1 MAGRLGAEVAARKEV
16 EARLETAQQAADV
29 AMQEKQ
35 EVAAE
40 LDQVREAF
48 MGLRQEVAATTAE
61 LTRIKLM
68 NSLPQAPPQVR
79 AHTGR
84 LSPPA

>member
-48 MGLRQEVAATTAE
+48 MLPLPEKVMIEVPPPEHNYPDRNSE
-61 LTRIKLM
+61 LTEIYLRF
-68 NSLPQAPPQVR
+68 
-79 AHTGR
+79 
-84 LSPPA
+84 

>member
-1 MAGRLGAEVAARKEV
+1 VAARKEV

-48 MGLRQEVAATTAE
+48 MLPLPEKVMIEVPPPEHNYPDRNSE
-61 LTRIKLM
+61 LTEIYL
-68 NSLPQAPPQVR
+68 QF
-79 AHTGR
+79 
-84 LSPPA
+84 